1 MDKDN
6 FQGAFN
12 PDGMS
17 PRHMHITN
25 INFSDAM
32 QNDLKKVLLIQDD
45 VDGHNNIDIRN
56 RERLNATMISGI

>member
-1 MDKDN
+1 
-6 FQGAFN
+6 
-12 PDGMS
+12 MS